1 MGIRQGVEMKKEA
14 GHVAVEWVMITFILV
29 IALFAPAFG
38 ENQSIMG
45 LFMDSVRDFHENSS
59 LLYSLP

>member
-1 MGIRQGVEMKKEA
+1 MKKEA